1 MTTQARAAFGIAL
14 QLGNDTPLTPLTITG
29 GTNATP
35 IVLTTSAPHGV
46 TVASYGVVAGVAG
59 LTGANGAWIVE
70 RVDATH
76 LKLRGSVGNAAYTS
90 GGTLT
95 LGSTYTTVAEVRN
108 IQDAGFVMEMV
119 DVSAHDGT
127 SGFGSSIPIIKR
139 GKAMRVEINLVPL
152 HATHDKL
159 TGLLYVAFGG
169 VSKPW
174 LLIAP
179 GSPHAICAFRGWVS
193 EHSTNMP
200 IGPLQSIITIAID
213 GQMTWSPS

>member
-1 MTTQARAAFGIAL
+1 MTTQARSAFGMAL
-14 QLGNDTPLTPLTITG
+14 QLGNDVPLAPLTISA

-35 IVLTTSAPHGV
+35 IVITTSTPHGIA
-46 TVASYGVVAGVAG
+46 VASHGTITGVVG
-59 LTGANGAWIVE
+59 LTAANGIWIVE

-95 LGSTYTTVAEVRN
+95 LDSTYTTIAEVRN
-108 IQDAGFVMEMV
+108 IQDAGFVVEMV
-119 DVSAHDGT
+119 DVSPHDST
-127 SGFGSSIPIIKR
+127 SGFGVSIPIIKR

-159 TGLLYVAFGG
+159 TGLLFVAFGG

-179 GSPHAICAFRGWVS
+179 GTPHAICAFRGWVS

-200 IGPLQSIITIAID
+200 IGPLQSIVTIAID

>member
-1 MTTQARAAFGIAL
+1 MAL
-14 QLGNDTPLTPLTITG
+14 QLGNDTPLAPLTITG

-46 TVASYGVVAGVAG
+46 AVASYGVVAGVTG
-59 LTGANGAWIVE
+59 LTAANGTWIVE

-119 DVSAHDGT
+119 DVSAHDGQ

-139 GKAMRVEINLVPL
+139 GKAMRVDINLVPL
-152 HATHDKL
+152 AATHDKL
-159 TGLLYVAFGG
+159 TGLLFVAFGG

-179 GSPHAICAFRGWVS
+179 GTPHAICAFRGWVS
-193 EHSTNMP
+193 DHGTNMP
-200 IGPLQSIITIAID
+200 IGPLQSSVTIAID
-213 GQMTWSPS
+213 GQMTWSLA